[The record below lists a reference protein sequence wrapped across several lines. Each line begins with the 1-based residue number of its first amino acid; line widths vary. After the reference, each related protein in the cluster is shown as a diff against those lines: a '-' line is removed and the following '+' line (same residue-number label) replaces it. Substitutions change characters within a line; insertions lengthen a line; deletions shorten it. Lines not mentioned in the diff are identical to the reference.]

1 MDETPLP
8 FEYVDGY
15 TYSLKGLRTV
25 TAKSDRSSWDK
36 RQATLILFI
45 WVDGRG
51 QERVK
56 PIIIFRGAPGD
67 RSQIPDEEKK
77 QYAPGVKVLFN
88 EKAYN
93 NEKIMTDIVNNLG
106 EYTDDKDTLLT
117 MDVAAF
123 HKTPKLMELLRS
135 YRIITA
141 LIPPGCTSLLQPL
154 DTAIN
159 GPFKEWLAEFARR
172 YIAKKEDQH
181 FQQHGSPMVWSV
193 SDRRIM
199 ITHIIQQAWER
210 LCKREHLIRK
220 AFRDCGISIRPD
232 GSEDDLINIKDIDH
246 SEINFT
252 GWETA
257 ENSVPEGYE
266 TISEALNM
274 HHRFRHAAEDY
285 LRQRVNWKQ
294 FTIPKLMEAC
304 KANGL
309 KAARKKDDL
318 VKVLEAWEERIIQ
331 EELAAII

>member
-15 TYSLKGLRTV
+15 TYSLKGLRSV
-25 TAKSDRSSWDK
+25 TAKSDRSGWDK
-36 RQATLILFI
+36 RQATLVLFI
-45 WVDGRG
+45 WADGRG
-51 QERVK
+51 RERLK
-56 PIIIFRGAPGD
+56 PMIIFRGAPGE

-77 QYAPGVKVLFN
+77 QYAAGVKVLFN

-93 NEKIMTDIVNNLG
+93 NEEIMTSIVNDLG
-106 EYTDDKDTLLT
+106 EYADGEDTLLV

-123 HKTPKLMELLRS
+123 HKTPKLMELLRG
-135 YRIITA
+135 YRITTA

-159 GPFKEWLAEFARR
+159 GPFKQWLAEFASR
-172 YIAKKEDQH
+172 YIAKKEDHH
-181 FQQHGSPMVWSV
+181 FQQHGRPMVWSV

-199 ITHIIQQAWER
+199 TTHIIQQAWER
-210 LCKREHLIRK
+210 LHRREFLVQK
-220 AFRDCGISIRPD
+220 AFRECGISIRPD
-232 GSEDDLINIKDIDH
+232 GSEDSLINIKDIAN
-246 SEINFT
+246 SEIDFT

-257 ENSVPEGYE
+257 DNSVPEGYE
-266 TISEALNM
+266 SVSEALNI

-285 LRQRVNWKQ
+285 LRQRVDWRK
-294 FTIPKLMEAC
+294 FTVLKLTEAC

-318 VKVLEAWEERIIQ
+318 VKLLEEWEERVIQ